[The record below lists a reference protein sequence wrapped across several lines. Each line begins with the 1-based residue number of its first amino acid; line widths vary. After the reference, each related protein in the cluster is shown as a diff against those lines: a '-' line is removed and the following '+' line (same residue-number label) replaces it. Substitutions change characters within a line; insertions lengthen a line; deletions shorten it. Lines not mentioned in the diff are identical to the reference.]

1 MPRVCS
7 PTPSRCPGRQWL
19 VPAAAVALLLACGRP
34 DTAAPTGAAP
44 PQQPT
49 GAAPPPATAPASDLR
64 QLRGTVKLD
73 GSSTVFPVSEGMAEE
88 FQRAAPNVRVTVGIS
103 GTGGGFKKFCNGE
116 TDISDA
122 SRPILT
128 QEIQE
133 CQAHGIQY
141 IEVPVAFDGL
151 SVMVSPRN
159 TFVDCMTVSALRKM
173 WEPAAQ
179 GVVTRWSQVRP
190 GWPDRP
196 FRLYG
201 PGPDSGTFDY
211 FTDAINGKE
220 KASRGDYTASED
232 DNVLVQGVANDPDA
246 LGYFGYAYYVENE
259 NRLKLVAV
267 DAEKGGGCVA
277 PSEETI
283 ANGTYVPLS
292 RPIFI
297 YVKLASLER
306 PEVREF
312 VRFYLDPAN
321 TRLIKSTGYV
331 PFPEQYYRQGWQ
343 RVEAR
348 QVGTIFGGHPKL
360 GATLADL
367 FAAPPTQP

>member
-7 PTPSRCPGRQWL
+7 PTPSRCPRRQWL

-159 TFVDCMTVSALRKM
+159 TFVDCLTVSELRKM

-246 LGYFGYAYYVENE
+246 LGYFGYAYYVENKD
-259 NRLKLVAV
+259 RLKLVKI

-283 ANGTYVPLS
+283 ANGTYVPL
-292 RPIFI
+292 
-297 YVKLASLER
+297 
-306 PEVREF
+306 
-312 VRFYLDPAN
+312 
-321 TRLIKSTGYV
+321 
-331 PFPEQYYRQGWQ
+331 
-343 RVEAR
+343 
-348 QVGTIFGGHPKL
+348 
-360 GATLADL
+360 
-367 FAAPPTQP
+367 